1 MDAQL
6 LDKETQVIPAAE
18 LALFLLDKEVATLFA
33 VLPPP
38 AEPILLSTR
47 TVPVVYEPLP
57 IEVVLLSVKTISVT
71 PEDEAALLD
80 TEKVEI
86 PVAVPPEEEEEEK
99 RKWWLWGSIAAA
111 AIIVAIM
118 IAKRGTALGGVK

>member
-1 MDAQL
+1 MDALL

-18 LALFLLDKEVATLFA
+18 LALFLLDKEVATLIA
-33 VLPPP
+33 VLPPLP
-38 AEPILLSTR
+38 EPILLSTR
-47 TVPVVYEPLP
+47 TIPVVYEPLP
-57 IEVVLLSVKTISVT
+57 IEVVLLSVRTISIT

-86 PVAVPPEEEEEEK
+86 PVEVPLEEEEEEEK

-111 AIIVAIM
+111 AIIVAIVF
-118 IAKRGTALGGVK
+118 ARRGK

>member
-18 LALFLLDKEVATLFA
+18 LALFLLDKEVATLIA
-33 VLPPP
+33 VLPQPP
-38 AEPILLSTR
+38 EPILLSTR

-57 IEVVLLSVKTISVT
+57 IEVVFLSVRTISIT
-71 PEDEAALLD
+71 PEDEVALLD

-86 PVAVPPEEEEEEK
+86 PVEVPPEEEEKEEEK

-118 IAKRGTALGGVK
+118 IAKRGK